1 MPARFPSG
9 SNTLAT
15 LRSLAARG
23 DKSAE
28 AVMAIMDGTKW
39 PSMTAAA
46 EDDNVITISG
56 QVKDQDGQP
65 VAGVHDIAIA
75 LYPGIG
81 PSCDE
86 VAFATSA
93 ALPACT
99 PAGTGVGHTLTGDA
113 NGALSVDGVAVQA
126 GDRILVKNQVAGDD
140 NGIYVVTDAG
150 SGGAPFVLTRAT
162 DFDSAGEMPR
172 GACLRVRGGDRNPAK
187 YFVHTTAGAITV
199 DTTALTFL
207 DVDQYLALAL
217 GDVGTLKAQGDARE
231 MWIRTDSAGAF
242 EIHAVGHAST
252 LGDCLID
259 ACVDAGETELFRITF
274 A

>member
-46 EDDNVITISG
+46 EVGNVITISG